1 MRQDRVYERSSCTAY
16 VWASHSSKYCS
27 RNATQMKASKL
38 VPSSYRR
45 VIGSPPVPSL
55 PVPLAPPPH
64 AGTSRSATSC
74 LSLQLVLMEIRGCVS
89 QSCAPLRA
97 TQTCSGNQGAFT
109 KRRRVTTSS
118 ILASAPGSPTSRWH
132 QQVGSF
138 MPVPATCPHGDSGL
152 CQPVLCTIQGKA
164 NLFLDS
170 SCPHWHR

>member
-97 TQTCSGNQGAFT
+97 RQIC
-109 KRRRVTTSS
+109 SS
-118 ILASAPGSPTSRWH
+118 ILAAPTGTEGPCQFPWLPGLEPGCRSPSVPRPPPFTPTPRPPHPSH
-132 QQVGSF
+132 QAPSY
-138 MPVPATCPHGDSGL
+138 ATR
-152 CQPVLCTIQGKA
+152 KK
-164 NLFLDS
+164 
-170 SCPHWHR
+170 